1 MHLVRFPLLFLCCV
15 LCCLKN
21 APAQSVMANG
31 TLLSVK
37 YTDKDSAFQPLGI
50 TIQKQFNADSTAQ
63 LYIQDLPALLAS
75 AGYVTASVDSI
86 QKDSTGY
93 TVHLFVGDLY
103 MLKSLG
109 AGNVDE
115 AALQAA
121 GYYKRK
127 WKDKTLNLAQ
137 VYQLKKRL
145 LDYYEN
151 NGYPFASLT
160 FDSVQLQPG
169 MFSAVLKV
177 DKSVSYVIDSIRILG
192 KGKVS
197 ANFLQQYLGIK
208 NKSPYNGERLRQVD
222 KKMLELPFLKTL
234 QPSDISMTGSGAVL
248 NLYADP
254 RKSSKVN
261 FIVGFVPDPVETG
274 KLQLTGDVDLDL
286 KNMLRGG
293 ESIILKWQQL
303 QRNSPRLNLG
313 FNIPYM
319 LRSSFGVEAL
329 FDMYKKDSSFLLLN
343 AQLGVQYSFS
353 SNRFGKFI
361 VQFQG
366 NNLLAGGVDTNLVKS
381 SKRLPDIIDM
391 SAVNTGLQFESIAT
405 DYRLNPSKGFEW
417 QASALIGI
425 KKVKPNPDIVQLQD
439 PNFNYAS
446 LYDSIS
452 SKSYQLNITM
462 KAAKYFPVKNNVVL
476 KTGLQGGLYY
486 SPQVFRNDQYRI
498 GGFRTLRG
506 FDEEGIFTDRYAIG
520 TAELRYLSGMNS
532 YLFVFSDMAYSYSS
546 VARLNKTFI
555 SGGLGIMLE
564 TKLGLLNVSYA
575 AGKRSDVPFNLREA
589 SKVHIGYINYF

>member
-1 MHLVRFPLLFLCCV
+1 MHIVRLLMLFLCCA

-21 APAQSVMANG
+21 APAQGVITSG
-31 TLLSVK
+31 TVLSVK
-37 YTDKDSAFQPLGI
+37 YTDKDSAFKPQGI
-50 TIQKQFNADSTAQ
+50 TIQKQFNTDSSANQ
-63 LYIQDLPALLAS
+63 YIQDLPALFAA
-75 AGYVTASVDSI
+75 AGYVTASVDSL

-93 TVHLFVGDLY
+93 TVHLFVGDWY
-103 MLKSLG
+103 TLKKLNK
-109 AGNVDE
+109 GNVDE

-121 GYYKRK
+121 GFYKRK
-127 WKDKTLNLAQ
+127 WDGRALNLAE
-137 VYQLKKRL
+137 VYKLKKRL

-151 NGYPFASLT
+151 NGYPFASLS

-169 MFSAVLKV
+169 MFSAVLKI
-177 DKSVSYVIDSIRILG
+177 DKSVPYVIDSIRIIG

-197 ANFLQQYLGIK
+197 SNFLQQYLGIK
-208 NKSPYNGERLRQVD
+208 NRSAYNGDRLRQVD
-222 KKMLELPFLKTL
+222 KKMMELPFLKSL

-261 FIVGFVPDPVETG
+261 FIVGFVPDPVQTG

-286 KNMLRGG
+286 KNMLRSG
-293 ESIILKWQQL
+293 ESIMLKWQQL

-319 LRSSFGVEAL
+319 LRSSFGIEAL
-329 FDMYKKDSSFLLLN
+329 FDMYKKDSSFLQLN
-343 AQLGVQYSFS
+343 AQLGLQYAFS
-353 SNRFGKFI
+353 STRSGKFI

-366 NNLLAGGVDTNLVKS
+366 NNLLAGGIDTNLVKS

-391 SAVNTGLQFESIAT
+391 SAVNTGLQFESFGT
-405 DYRLNPSKGFEW
+405 DYRLNPTKGFEW

-425 KKVKPNPDIVQLQD
+425 KKVKPNPDVLQLED
-439 PNFNYAS
+439 PNFDYGS

-452 SKSYQLNITM
+452 TKSYQINVTL
-462 KAAKYFPVKNNVVL
+462 KAAKYFPVKKNVVL
-476 KTGLQGGLYY
+476 KTGLQGGMYY

-506 FDEEGIFTDRYAIG
+506 FDEEGIFSDRYAIG

-546 VARLNKTFI
+546 VSRLNKTFI